1 MRDIEILGV
10 VLGAILLVDLDRI
23 ERDQGLLGKILM
35 KVRYG
40 KLGGLV
46 IYLITGDSEIKAWAE
61 KVRDS
66 FSKNFDVTIYL
77 YSIKNLESG
86 LKKVVEL
93 CSKDNKDNYIYV
105 YKEIPDQYLREILK
119 HCDKVEPI

>member
-46 IYLITGDSEIKAWAE
+46 IYLITGDSEIYYETA
-61 KVRDS
+61 
-66 FSKNFDVTIYL
+66 
-77 YSIKNLESG
+77 
-86 LKKVVEL
+86 
-93 CSKDNKDNYIYV
+93 
-105 YKEIPDQYLREILK
+105 
-119 HCDKVEPI
+119 